1 MCLCWQPLSLSLS
14 LSLYFVCYFL
24 MLNYLFIWKLF
35 CRKRARILFRSF
47 FAACLPMQDLKNV
60 LFLFEIMLLYLFFC
74 CCCVWVCC
82 CGGHFAKM
90 FIRAGMRHLS
100 KSNPKHKSQLQCSR
114 SQLGVARKPSST
126 FGDMP
131 NKAQKC
137 VSLHRNDRGG
147 CVSRF
152 RFPCT

>member
-1 MCLCWQPLSLSLS
+1 MCLCWLPLSLSISLPP
-14 LSLYFVCYFL
+14 LSLYFVYYFL

-35 CRKRARILFRSF
+35 CRKRARILFSSFLRLACQCKTWRTFCFCLRSCSCTF
-47 FAACLPMQDLKNV
+47 F
-60 LFLFEIMLLYLFFC
+60 
-74 CCCVWVCC
+74 CCVWVCC

-114 SQLGVARKPSST
+114 SQLSVARKPSPT
-126 FGDMP
+126 FGGMP

-137 VSLHRNDRGG
+137 VSLHRHDRGG